1 MRLQTLGDAID
12 GRMRDRGDSLA
23 SAAALLGVTPGELLC
38 WLGDERVPGRE
49 ATLPLL
55 GYLAVDE
62 DGFHVLSVR
71 AQMRH
76 AQIAIRFGSPV
87 AA

>member
-23 SAAALLGVTPGELLC
+23 SAAAVLGVTAGELLC
-38 WLGDERVPGRE
+38 WLSDERVPVGAVTRS
-49 ATLPLL
+49 LL

-62 DGFHVLSVR
+62 DEFHVLSVR
-71 AQMRH
+71 GQMRH

>member
-23 SAAALLGVTPGELLC
+23 SAAAVLGVTPGELLC
-38 WLGDERVPGRE
+38 WLSYERVPVGAVTRS
-49 ATLPLL
+49 LL

-62 DGFHVLSVR
+62 DEFHVLSVR
-71 AQMRH
+71 GQMRH